1 VSMSETLEGIQNHAR
16 KLARSGKFIDWRSI
30 AFELRFEPDYQEA
43 LRWLA
48 DIETQDELDQL
59 CAEARRRGRDKSS
72 EAAC

>member
-1 VSMSETLEGIQNHAR
+1 MRKTLKDIQNYAR
-16 KLARSGKFIDWRSI
+16 KLARSGKFIGWRAI

-59 CAEARRRGRDKSS
+59 CAEARRRGRDKPP
-72 EAAC
+72 EAA